1 MAQGSPTPL
10 ANSPRGP
17 ADAVALLTPWAALT
31 PLGSFMAVRR
41 RARLFV
47 CRVARTPRAPALVDS
62 SSPLPP
68 RQSKDLPAIDL
79 PATDLPIT
87 DPLATDP
94 LATDPPATDQPAPD
108 PNSSRSAVGTQ
119 PIDEASDLQLAAPGS
134 RIETEPQ
141 GFAAASLAEL
151 RKVVWPSR
159 QQLFSESVA
168 VILMVGLSAAA
179 IAAVDRFYGW
189 ASTQVFR

>member
-1 MAQGSPTPL
+1 
-10 ANSPRGP
+10 
-17 ADAVALLTPWAALT
+17 
-31 PLGSFMAVRR
+31 MAVRR
-41 RARLFV
+41 RGRLFV

-87 DPLATDP
+87 DPPATDPLATDPLATDPLATDP
-94 LATDPPATDQPAPD
+94 LATDPPTTDQPAPD

>member
-1 MAQGSPTPL
+1 
-10 ANSPRGP
+10 
-17 ADAVALLTPWAALT
+17 
-31 PLGSFMAVRR
+31 MAVRR
-41 RARLFV
+41 RGRVFV

-68 RQSKDLPAIDL
+68 RQPKDLPAIDL

-87 DPLATDP
+87 DPL
-94 LATDPPATDQPAPD
+94 ATDQPAPD